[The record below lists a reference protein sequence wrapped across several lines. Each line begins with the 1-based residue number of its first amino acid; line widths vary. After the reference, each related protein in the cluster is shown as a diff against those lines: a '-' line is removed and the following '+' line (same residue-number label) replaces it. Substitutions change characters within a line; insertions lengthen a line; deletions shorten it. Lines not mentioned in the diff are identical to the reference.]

1 MVEAAAHWRQTYAV
15 QRFRFTLKHNPSYFL
30 TAFTDPRK
38 FSKEL
43 LDLIKYH
50 IQVNGFTKW
59 LRRSS
64 RMVWKLERT
73 AIGFQTAA
81 AVAIRR

>member
-1 MVEAAAHWRQTYAV
+1 MAEAAAHWRQTYAV

-43 LDLIKYH
+43 WELIKFH
-50 IQVNGFTKW
+50 VQVNGFYKVVKKK
-59 LRRSS
+59 LSGSS
-64 RMVWKLERT
+64 RTSKEAPALAKATVT
-73 AIGFQTAA
+73 A
-81 AVAIRR
+81 R

>member
-1 MVEAAAHWRQTYAV
+1 MSEAAAHWRATYAV

-43 LDLIKYH
+43 WELIKYH
-50 IQVNGFTKW
+50 TQVNGFYKVVKKKLSGEPKPEAQLVPVAATT
-59 LRRSS
+59 RR
-64 RMVWKLERT
+64 
-73 AIGFQTAA
+73 
-81 AVAIRR
+81 